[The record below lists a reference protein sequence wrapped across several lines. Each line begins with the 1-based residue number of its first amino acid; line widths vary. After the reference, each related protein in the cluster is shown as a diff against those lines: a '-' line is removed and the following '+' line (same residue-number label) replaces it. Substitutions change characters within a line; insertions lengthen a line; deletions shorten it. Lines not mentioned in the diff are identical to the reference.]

1 MRLLQVVAILLLLSL
16 AVCQCS
22 RGEQHGDMGCAQ
34 AAHAQVEISREEC
47 SQVERSREK
56 SSHVEIFRKGDS
68 K

>member
-22 RGEQHGDMGCAQ
+22 RWEQHGDM
-34 AAHAQVEISREEC
+34 AAHKQLTRREEC
-47 SQVERSREK
+47 SQVEGFREK
-56 SSHVEIFRKGDS
+56 SSHVEIFRKGES